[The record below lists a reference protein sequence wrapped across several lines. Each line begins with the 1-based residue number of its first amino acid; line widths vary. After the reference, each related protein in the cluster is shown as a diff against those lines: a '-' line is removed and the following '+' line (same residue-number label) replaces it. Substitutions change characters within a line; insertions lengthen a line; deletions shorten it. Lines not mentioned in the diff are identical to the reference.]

1 MKKISLV
8 ILVFCFL
15 ATINCSF
22 GQAVDQQSAAA
33 QPNKI
38 ASQSLATDQV
48 RSINYSLGEFIV
60 ESADEDTHYIKAE
73 VVVMFEWVNDEPLK
87 KNDSRLKESITAFFK
102 QTTSQKAREDYIAR
116 TLHKDI
122 QKVIEAE
129 LEKSSPDTFKIKT
142 VVIPAFLIN

>member
-1 MKKISLV
+1 MKKISFV

-22 GQAVDQQSAAA
+22 GQAPDQQL
-33 QPNKI
+33 NKV
-38 ASQSLATDQV
+38 ASQSLETDQV

-60 ESADEDTHYIKAE
+60 ESADDDAYYHYIKAE
-73 VVVMFEWVNDEPLK
+73 VVVMFKWVNDEPLK
-87 KNDSRLKESITAFFK
+87 KNDSRLKELITAFLK
-102 QTTSQKAREDYIAR
+102 QTTIQKAREDYITR

-122 QKVIEAE
+122 QKVIETE
-129 LEKSSPDTFKIKT
+129 LEKSSPDAFKIKA